1 MDTLEFGLRETAT
14 SLLRKGAERRR
25 PPVRHR
31 SLHLPFLLLVMLPT
45 LLAACYFFGIA
56 SPQYVSEAQFV
67 VRGQNNQSPGMLSSL
82 LQTAGGGGSATEDTY
97 VVQNYM
103 MSRDAAK
110 YLIRTEDLRAV
121 FNRPGA
127 DLLARFPNPFHGTTF
142 EHFFRHYQK
151 QVDAEL
157 DTTTGISTL
166 TVRTFRPDDSQ
177 RLAAALL
184 GAAEQLVNR
193 MNERQRANLISSSE
207 HEVADA
213 ERALRDVAARIGAYR
228 NREALLDPMKQSAPI
243 LKDINDLQT
252 MLSTTQV
259 QIAQLRASAPNSP
272 LLPVYERR
280 VQALQAQIALT
291 GTTVTGSDQSLVP
304 KITAFDD
311 LTIQR
316 ELLEKQLETSTAALE
331 TAKVQAD
338 RQQLFL
344 DEVVQPNEP
353 DYAAYP
359 RSLVSTLVVFVSV
372 LGLYLMGRL
381 LVAGAREH
389 RIT

>member
-1 MDTLEFGLRETAT
+1 MDTLEFGLRDVAT
-14 SLLRKGAERRR
+14 SLLRAGERRR
-25 PPVRHR
+25 PPVRGR
-31 SLHLPFLLLVMLPT
+31 SLNLPFLLLVMLPT
-45 LLAACYFFGIA
+45 LLAAIYFFAVA

-67 VRGQNNQSPGMLSSL
+67 VRGQNNQSPGVLSSL

-110 YLIRTEDLRAV
+110 YLIRTQDLQAV
-121 FNRPGA
+121 FDRPGA
-127 DLLARFPNPFHGTTF
+127 DLLARFPNPFHGRTF
-142 EHFFRHYQK
+142 EHFFRHYQN
-151 QVDAEL
+151 QVVAEL
-157 DTTTGISTL
+157 DSTTGISTL

-177 RLAAALL
+177 RVASALL

-193 MNERQRANLISSSE
+193 MNERQRQNMISSSE

-280 VQALQAQIALT
+280 VQALQAQIAST
-291 GTTVTGSDQSLVP
+291 GTAVTGSDQSLVP
-304 KITAFDD
+304 KITAYDD

-316 ELLEKQLETSTAALE
+316 ELLQKQLETSTAALE

-344 DEVVQPNEP
+344 DAVVQPNQP

-359 RSLVSTLVVFVSV
+359 RSLVSTLVVFVSA

-381 LVAGAREH
+381 LIAGAREH

>member
-1 MDTLEFGLRETAT
+1 MDTLEFGLRDVTT
-14 SLLRKGAERRR
+14 SLLRTAERRP
-25 PPVRHR
+25 PPVRR
-31 SLHLPFLLLVMLPT
+31 RNLHLPFLLVVMLPT
-45 LLAACYFFGIA
+45 LLAAIYFFAVA

-110 YLIRTEDLRAV
+110 YLIRTQDLRAV
-121 FNRPGA
+121 FDRPGA
-127 DLLARFPNPFHGTTF
+127 DLLARFPNPFHGRTF
-142 EHFFRHYQK
+142 EHFFRHYQS
-151 QVDAEL
+151 QVAAEL
-157 DTTTGISTL
+157 DSTTGISTL

-177 RLAAALL
+177 RVAGALL

-193 MNERQRANLISSSE
+193 MNERQRENMISSSE

-213 ERALRDVAARIGAYR
+213 ERALRDVSARIGAYR

-243 LKDINDLQT
+243 LKDIDDLQT

-280 VQALQAQIALT
+280 VQALRAQIALT

-304 KITAFDD
+304 KITAYDD

-344 DEVVQPNEP
+344 DPVVQPNEP

-359 RSLVSTLVVFVSV
+359 RGIVSTLVVFVSV

-381 LVAGAREH
+381 LIAGAREH